1 MVAVQDPDTAG
12 IGGESTNARRIR
24 IDLHIHT
31 CYSGDCLS
39 RLEDLSATALD
50 KRLNAL
56 AVTDHNAIDGALA
69 LQALAPFPV
78 IVGEEIGTCEGEV
91 IGLFLKELIPRGLTL
106 AESVRRVRAQ
116 GGLVYVPH
124 PFDRHRPS
132 ALGEARL
139 LSILDQVDAIE
150 VLNARAIE
158 PADNEKAR
166 LFAQTHGIPGGAG
179 SDGHTLLE
187 IGQAYVEMEPFTD
200 KDSFLRS
207 LEGGQVCGSV
217 SGPYVHLFS
226 TWAKIAKRGGNW
238 LG

>member
-1 MVAVQDPDTAG
+1 MVVTVHDPGTG
-12 IGGESTNARRIR
+12 PRRIR

-39 RLEDLSATALD
+39 SLEDIIAATGNAGLD
-50 KRLNAL
+50 AL
-56 AVTDHNAIDGALA
+56 AITDHNAIDGALA
-69 LQALAPFPV
+69 LQAMAPFPV
-78 IVGEEIGTCEGEV
+78 IVGEEVGTCEGEV
-91 IGLFLKELIPRGLTL
+91 IGLFLQEFIPKGLTV
-106 AESVRRVRAQ
+106 AETMRHIREQ

-124 PFDRHRPS
+124 PFDRYRPS

-158 PADNEKAR
+158 PADNETAR
-166 LFAQTHGIPGGAG
+166 VFAQQHGIPCGAG
-179 SDGHTLLE
+179 SDGHTLFE

-200 KDSFLRS
+200 RDSFLHS
-207 LEGGQVCGSV
+207 LACGQVHGGV

-226 TWAKIAKRGGNW
+226 TWAKIAKRGGTW